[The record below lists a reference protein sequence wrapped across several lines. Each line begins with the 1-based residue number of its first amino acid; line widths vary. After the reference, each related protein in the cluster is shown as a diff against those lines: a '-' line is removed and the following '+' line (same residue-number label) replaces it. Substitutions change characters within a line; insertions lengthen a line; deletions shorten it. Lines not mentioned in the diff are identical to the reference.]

1 MRRNLTVTAALVT
14 ALSFAPIQSGAAPAP
29 PPPPPPAAPTHG
41 FVPAWF
47 WAGFACPASIIL
59 SGIVADFRDNRQL
72 TYWEAWTCGL
82 LYWIPMPYQPQTP
95 PRHR

>member
-1 MRRNLTVTAALVT
+1 MRRNLIVETALV
-14 ALSFAPIQSGAAPAP
+14 AAFASAPIQSGAAVP